1 MPGEG
6 QSEAIQRA
14 RAEYEQVRMSQL
26 SAQRNLASSVVII
39 EDLAR
44 CTLDLTDYDETYK
57 NSLLVSLLFQL
68 LPKLLDGSIR
78 TSSPLFTRLMAATLL
93 LGREAIQSRATRD
106 HMRFFKALLES
117 KGREDPYGS
126 SRSLITTMDPS
137 KSVSGASP
145 LMPLIELFTPSC
157 FIQAED
163 YSVYVELLYIL
174 VHTPIFSGEGLTI
187 EEQVALSSQ
196 FMLPKYIDRLV
207 ESHLQRLF
215 EILDLAAVKP
225 ALIELVN
232 LGITAIL
239 KRYAGQL
246 SNLKMGSDFTAF
258 TEFATPTP
266 TPDLIDTGTPF
277 PSADHQGS
285 EMKQTAEIVGRIVR
299 LVLLACPH
307 SPMLG
312 SWEMMNDAWL
322 GPYLLPFVS
331 SALPS
336 SSAAVV
342 GSAISL
348 VARVTQLPNFDVNA
362 HFDLLANFFKAL
374 FSNASEKP
382 LLSTKNRAAF
392 VAGYE
397 LLVSRLTANQVWQ
410 LYLNV
415 ITPFFAHNSG
425 SDLSQ
430 PLDIL
435 CSAKWGQITLH
446 LTDPTFVV
454 QLSQLTLFHM
464 PLVRTIFSSIP
475 WLEYAK
481 VTKENATKFTE
492 ELLISASVDG
502 VPPPNAHSLVEPK
515 MIHFLSLFFKMNLLA
530 PSYIDVQLKKLVMS
544 VSKQP
549 TSWYNEGRHLFDWR
563 EAKPEDFPLA
573 FRGDTLVR
581 TLRAISVAPRSSD
594 PSTDFLDN
602 IQLFNDV
609 SRYSGCVEAIEV
621 CLEEIRAALFFAT
634 PSCAPAAPA
643 GSLWHL
649 PIHANI
655 ECVSNYMI
663 PLAQQYHQMQAERC
677 TLPMS
682 ENGAPRM
689 IYHQSSYEALVS
701 LLAVAGFAFANF
713 DPENPSQFGN
723 SAENSPQLGRS
734 TTAFSNLGQ
743 PNINPV
749 YRILDFPVPF
759 FVSPGT
765 PGGLENF
772 RKETMKA
779 ADVIKGL
786 IVRFMG
792 TLDNDLCLAV
802 LHVASRAFPSEHHH
816 AALVVLWEEA
826 LRSFFIQSKFAEQLT
841 IAVNAITIPDEERKL
856 AVLRTCGEM
865 RCPLAMRL
873 ILETER
879 QEWLN
884 FPRPKYSEAAASTI
898 PFIIN
903 CRAPLHREFDL
914 LVLWFFVLDVVC
926 HPKFHFTMGS
936 PQVQS
941 SPSAHQGGHIL
952 GNVSALIEYFNRH
965 TGENEGLIL
974 NTFNKINAFFDD
986 NSVNKD
992 MMKLAMRAV
1001 RLILQRELTGKE
1013 PLAHSFMSES
1023 ILPKDLDG
1031 QIQQIAKLYPG
1042 KKGSEMQRYPT
1053 FFQELLPSM
1062 LSPLLEVPVF
1072 EMKLVRSLVPIAPY
1086 LQCFIDGHENWTD
1099 SGV

>member
-1 MPGEG
+1 
-6 QSEAIQRA
+6 
-14 RAEYEQVRMSQL
+14 MSQL
-26 SAQRNLASSVVII
+26 SAQRSLASSVVII

-44 CTLDLTDYDETYK
+44 CTLDVTGIEESHK
-57 NSLLVSLLFQL
+57 NSLLVNLFFQL
-68 LPKLLDGSIR
+68 LPKLLDDSIR
-78 TSSPLFTRLMAATLL
+78 DSSPIYSRLMNSALL
-93 LGREAIQSRATRD
+93 LGREAIQNRPTRD
-106 HMRFFKALLES
+106 HMMFFKTLLES
-117 KGREDPYGS
+117 RKQGAVSAASHGA
-126 SRSLITTMDPS
+126 RSPLSTLEPS
-137 KSVSGASP
+137 KAGASSSAII
-145 LMPLIELFTPSC
+145 PLIELFTPSC
-157 FIQAED
+157 FIQADD

-174 VHTPIFSGEGLTI
+174 VHTPIVSGEGLTI
-187 EEQVALSSQ
+187 DEQVALASQ
-196 FMLPKYIDRLV
+196 FTLAKFIDRLV

-246 SNLKMGSDFTAF
+246 SKLKMGSDFNGF
-258 TEFATPTP
+258 GELATSTP
-266 TPDLIDTGTPF
+266 SSETGTSF
-277 PSADHQGS
+277 PSADRSAS
-285 EMKQTAEIVGRIVR
+285 ETKQTAEIVGRIVR

-336 SSAAVV
+336 PSAAVV

-348 VARVTQLPNFDVNA
+348 VSRVTQLPNFDVTA
-362 HFDLLANFFKAL
+362 HFDLLATFFKAL
-374 FSNASEKP
+374 FSNSTEKP
-382 LLSTKNRAAF
+382 LLSSKNRAAF
-392 VAGYE
+392 TAGYE
-397 LLVSRLTANQVWQ
+397 LLVSRLRADQVWQ

-425 SDLSQ
+425 ADLSQ

-435 CSAKWGQITLH
+435 CSAKWGQISLH
-446 LTDPTFVV
+446 LTDPTFVI
-454 QLSQLTLFHM
+454 QLSQLPLFHM
-464 PLVRTIFSSIP
+464 PLVRTIFSSIS
-475 WLEYAK
+475 WLDYAR
-481 VTKENATKFTE
+481 VAKEGAQQPTQE
-492 ELLISASVDG
+492 
-502 VPPPNAHSLVEPK
+502 SLVSLSGEIPSLPRSTVTEPK

-530 PSYIDVQLKKLVMS
+530 PTYIDAQLKKLVMS

-549 TSWYNEGRHLFDWR
+549 NVWYNEGRHLFDWR

-581 TLRAISVAPRSSD
+581 TLRAISVSPRSSD
-594 PSTDFLDN
+594 PSTDFLEN

-649 PIHANI
+649 PIHANV
-655 ECVSNYMI
+655 ECVSNHMI
-663 PLAQQYHQMQAERC
+663 PLTQQYHQMQAERC
-677 TLPMS
+677 TLPMA

-689 IYHQSSYEALVS
+689 IYHQSSYDALVS

-713 DPENPSQFGN
+713 DAENPSQSGN
-723 SAENSPQLGRS
+723 SAENSPQLGRLS
-734 TTAFSNLGQ
+734 ALAQ
-743 PNINPV
+743 PNITPV
-749 YRILDFPVPF
+749 YRMLDFPVPF
-759 FVSPGT
+759 YVSPGT
-765 PGGLENF
+765 PQGLENF

-779 ADVIKGL
+779 AEVIKGL

-802 LHVASRAFPSEHHH
+802 LHVASRAFPSDHQH
-816 AALVVLWEEA
+816 AALVVLWEES
-826 LRSFFIQSKFAEQLT
+826 LRSFFTQSKFAEQLT
-841 IAVNAITIPDEERKL
+841 IAVNAITIPDEQRKL
-856 AVLRTCGEM
+856 QVLRKCGEM

-879 QEWLN
+879 QAWLN
-884 FPRPKYSEAAASTI
+884 FPRGQKYSEAAASTI
-898 PFIIN
+898 PFIVE

-914 LVLWFFVLDVVC
+914 FVLWFFVLDVVS
-926 HPKFHFTMGS
+926 HPKFQLGIGN
-936 PQVQS
+936 
-941 SPSAHQGGHIL
+941 SPSSSSSHTSTTSTNSSSHIAS
-952 GNVSALIEYFNRH
+952 NIAALIEYFNRH
-965 TGENEGLIL
+965 TGENEGLII
-974 NTFNKINAFFDD
+974 NYFNKINSFFDD

-992 MMKLAMRAV
+992 MMKLGMRAV
-1001 RLILQRELTGKE
+1001 RLILQRELTAKE
-1013 PLAHSFMSES
+1013 PLSHSVIPES
-1023 ILPKDLDG
+1023 VLPKDLDG
-1031 QIQQIAKLYPG
+1031 QLQQIAKLYPG
-1042 KKGSEMQRYPT
+1042 KKGSEMQRYPA
-1053 FFQELLPSM
+1053 FFQELLPSI
-1062 LSPLLEVPVF
+1062 LSPHLEIPVF
-1072 EMKLVRSLVPIAPY
+1072 EMKLVRFLVPIAPY